1 MSDKPKRKSVVLRGG
16 VVTEITF
23 DKFPTVSHWEKD
35 ADPPARPQCKEV
47 VETVVIGVPTQYV
60 YDESAPGLC
69 RLPDPTPDAT
79 VDPPA
84 DPGASPPGDGGS
96 WRDRPP
102 LL

>member
-79 VDPPA
+79 A
-84 DPGASPPGDGGS
+84 DPDAPPDDGGS

>member
-1 MSDKPKRKSVVLRGG
+1 MSDEPKRKSVVLRDGWE
-16 VVTEITF
+16 TEITF
-23 DKFPTVSHWEKD
+23 DRFPAVSLCEKD
-35 ADPPARPQCKEV
+35 ADPLARPRCKEV
-47 VETVVIGVPTQYV
+47 VETMFLGVPTQYV

-84 DPGASPPGDGGS
+84 PPDGGDGGS